1 MAAVLN
7 TVFQTSDRNDSV
19 VPTTTSAADSMKI
32 TKLRIS
38 TMTTTCQMGSVI
50 KLDVLFDKIKPI
62 PYWYLGEGILKME
75 YKGLTKGICR
85 NDIMLRRKRVKK
97 TFFNQSSLVVRL
109 LIEQDQ
115 WKEVNIK
122 LFSNGGVQ
130 MTGVPDDR
138 TGRNAIEWLASHV
151 EKSYEGVFPTPRRIH
166 KYETQLVNSDYSIG
180 VPIRR
185 EKLHKIL
192 VDTYGLFSTFE
203 STIYQ
208 GVNTKFYY
216 NKARTSGPPG
226 ICLCPDPC
234 DGTGNGEKIGD
245 CKRITIS
252 PFQTGR
258 IIITGARNIDQID
271 EAYAFM
277 NDVFKRHAA
286 EIIRV
291 SVLPA
296 KPENAEPT
304 PTKAVSSSK
313 AKHIW
318 VPHPSPRNLIQISA
332 EKILETLPE

>member
-1 MAAVLN
+1 MADKL
-7 TVFQTSDRNDSV
+7 
-19 VPTTTSAADSMKI
+19 KI
-32 TKLRIS
+32 TPLRIS
-38 TMTTTCQMGSVI
+38 TMTTTCQMGTTI
-50 KLDVLFDKIKPI
+50 RLDVLFDKIKTI
-62 PYWYLGEGILKME
+62 PYWYLGEGVLKME
-75 YKGLTKGICR
+75 YKGETKGVCR

-109 LIEQDQ
+109 LISNET

-138 TGRNAIEWLASHV
+138 TGRAAIEWLASHI
-151 EKSYEGVFPTPRRIH
+151 ETTYPTVFPTKRNVH
-166 KYETQLVNSDYSIG
+166 KYETQLVNSDYSIS

-192 VDTYGLFSTFE
+192 VETYGLFSTFE

-216 NKARTSGPPG
+216 NKARKTGPPG
-226 ICLCPDPC
+226 ICLCPKPC
-234 DGTGNGEKIGD
+234 EGTGNGESIGD

-258 IIITGARNIDQID
+258 IIITGARSLEQIE
-271 EAYAFM
+271 EAYHFM
-277 NDVFKRHAA
+277 NEIFKKHAE

-291 SVLPA
+291 SVV
-296 KPENAEPT
+296 KSPEPEQ
-304 PTKAVSSSK
+304 KAAPVKVS
-313 AKHIW
+313 KHLW
-318 VPHPSPRNLIQISA
+318 VPHPSPRNIIQIPA
-332 EKILETLPE
+332 EKVIETLPE

>member
-1 MAAVLN
+1 MADL
-7 TVFQTSDRNDSV
+7 
-19 VPTTTSAADSMKI
+19 KI
-32 TKLRIS
+32 TPLRIS
-38 TMTTTCQMGSVI
+38 TMTTTCQMGTTI
-50 KLDVLFDKIKPI
+50 RLDTLFQKINII
-62 PYWYLGEGILKME
+62 PYWFLGEGVLKME
-75 YKGLTKGICR
+75 YKGETKGVSR

-109 LIEQDQ
+109 LIGTDT

-151 EKSYEGVFPTPRRIH
+151 ETTYPEVFPTKRGIH
-166 KYETQLVNSDYSIG
+166 RYETQLVNSDYSIG

-192 VDTYGLFSTFE
+192 VETYGLFSTFE

-216 NKARTSGPPG
+216 NKALAAAKSPPG
-226 ICLCPDPC
+226 ICLCPTPC
-234 DGTGNGEKIGD
+234 EGTGNGEQIGD

-258 IIITGARNIDQID
+258 IIITGARSLEQIE
-271 EAYAFM
+271 EAYRYM
-277 NDVFKRHAA
+277 NEIFRKHAT
-286 EIIRV
+286 EIIRL
-291 SVLPA
+291 SVVKPETTPAPAPVTTPA
-296 KPENAEPT
+296 KN
-304 PTKAVSSSK
+304 
-313 AKHIW
+313 KHLW
-318 VPHPSPRNLIQISA
+318 VPHPSPRNIIQIPA
-332 EKILETLPE
+332 EKVIETLPE

>member
-1 MAAVLN
+1 MI
-7 TVFQTSDRNDSV
+7 
-19 VPTTTSAADSMKI
+19 I
-32 TKLRIS
+32 TPLRIS
-38 TMTTTCQMGSVI
+38 TMTTTCQMGSKIV
-50 KLDVLFDKIKPI
+50 LDNLFKDVKTI

-75 YKGLTKGICR
+75 YKGETKGICR

-109 LIEQDQ
+109 LVDVNT

-138 TGRNAIEWLASHV
+138 TGQKAIEWLAHEIE
-151 EKSYEGVFPTPRRIH
+151 EKYPATFPTARKIH
-166 KYETQLVNSDYSIG
+166 RYETQLVNSDYSIG

-192 VDTYGLFSTFE
+192 VETYGLFSTFE

-208 GVNTKFYY
+208 GVNTKFYF
-216 NKARTSGPPG
+216 NKARKTGPPG
-226 ICLCPDPC
+226 ICLCPTPC
-234 DGTGNGEKIGD
+234 EGTGSGEAIGD

-258 IIITGARNIDQID
+258 IIITGARSLEQIE
-271 EAYAFM
+271 EAYHFM
-277 NDVFKRHAA
+277 NDIFKKHAS

-291 SVLPA
+291 SLVQPKQESTPA
-296 KPENAEPT
+296 P
-304 PTKAVSSSK
+304 SK
-313 AKHIW
+313 NKHLW
-318 VPHPSPRNLIQISA
+318 VPHPSPRNIVHIPA
-332 EKILETLPE
+332 EKIIESLPAYDQ